1 MFLDCEL
8 YFTLYISSTISF
20 FITLKVAPELGIQ
33 LPQLMLQGS
42 FMYQW
47 KAGPFQL
54 FDVCTESDDNI
65 VESNVCACWR
75 CC

>member
-42 FMYQW
+42 FMYQ
-47 KAGPFQL
+47 
-54 FDVCTESDDNI
+54 
-65 VESNVCACWR
+65 
-75 CC
+75 